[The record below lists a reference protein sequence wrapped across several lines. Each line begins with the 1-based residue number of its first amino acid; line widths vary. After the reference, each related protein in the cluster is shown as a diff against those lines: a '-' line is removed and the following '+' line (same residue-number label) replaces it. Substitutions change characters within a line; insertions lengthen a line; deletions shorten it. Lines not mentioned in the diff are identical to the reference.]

1 MGVVAVILA
10 AGSGSRMKS
19 TLPKVLHPVCGL
31 PMIEHVCR
39 ATEEAGADRLIIV
52 ISPGN
57 GEAIRAELGAQ
68 GRSNVEF
75 VIQDNPKGTGHAVL
89 CAHEAVGDADKVLV
103 LAGDTP
109 LLTAETLRSL
119 VDLQQTTGA
128 AASLAAFRA
137 PLPNAYGRVVRDG
150 AGVSAIVEAS
160 DLGDDPTLNAVDEF
174 NAAVYCFEA
183 VFLWPLLGQLTPKG
197 SKNELYLT
205 DVIGLLRQGGHQV
218 VAPEPFEEEEFLG
231 VNDRWALAE
240 AARYMRTRI
249 LRKLAEGGVTI
260 IDPASTF
267 VGADVT
273 CGQDVTIEPNCTLEG
288 KTTIGAGSSIGPNT
302 WVKDA
307 QIGRNVRLFMS
318 HVDQAEIH
326 DNVRCGP
333 FANLRPKAVLK
344 AGVKVGNFVEVKNSV
359 LEEGVSASHLTY
371 IGDAVVGANSNI
383 GAGTI
388 TCNYDGFD
396 KHRTEIGSGSF
407 IGSNSTLVAP
417 LKIADGS
424 FVAAGSVITKDVPEG
439 ALALGRAKQETKEG
453 WVARWKASKSRGS
466 S

>member
-68 GRSNVEF
+68 GRTNVEF
-75 VIQDNPKGTGHAVL
+75 VIQDNPRGTGHAVL
-89 CAHEAVGDADKVLV
+89 CAQEAVGDAEKVLV

-119 VDLQQTTGA
+119 VELQRTSGA

-174 NAAVYCFEA
+174 NAAVYCFESE
-183 VFLWPLLGQLTPKG
+183 FLWPLLGQLTPKG

-218 VAPEPFEEEEFLG
+218 VAPKPFEEEEFLG

-333 FANLRPKAVLK
+333 F
-344 AGVKVGNFVEVKNSV
+344 VKNSV

-424 FVAAGSVITKDVPEG
+424 FVAAGSVITRDVPEG